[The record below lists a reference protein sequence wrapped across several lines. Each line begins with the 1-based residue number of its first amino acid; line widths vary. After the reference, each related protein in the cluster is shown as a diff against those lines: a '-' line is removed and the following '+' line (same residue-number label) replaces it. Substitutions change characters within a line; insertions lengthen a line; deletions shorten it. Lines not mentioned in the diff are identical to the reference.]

1 MIRPENSINW
11 TLQIKY
17 PQVRDSGVYECQI
30 NTEPKMSLS
39 YELHVIGE
47 YTTSSERSEVEQVV
61 LSRGCGIYFSGKWTV
76 VWSIVFVCVVEHC
89 GQCLMKKHA

>member
-1 MIRPENSINW
+1 MFHHYGKVIYFSHLSLHAPTRLQVIRPENSINW

-39 YELHVIGE
+39 YELNVIGE
-47 YTTSSERSEVEQVV
+47 YTA
-61 LSRGCGIYFSGKWTV
+61 LG
-76 VWSIVFVCVVEHC
+76 
-89 GQCLMKKHA
+89 